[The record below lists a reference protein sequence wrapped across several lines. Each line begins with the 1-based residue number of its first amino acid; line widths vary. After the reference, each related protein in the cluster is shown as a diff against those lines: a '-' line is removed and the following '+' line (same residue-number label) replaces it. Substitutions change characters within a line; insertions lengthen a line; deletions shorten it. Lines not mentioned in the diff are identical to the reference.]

1 MNGNRF
7 GHRLALNLV
16 GGRAVIFEGKIT
28 NDGGLG
34 CAILQ
39 KQNRLS
45 VHVYCTGLLF
55 HTDFLAFWS
64 LLQSRPLLA
73 LFFPLLFW
81 SAAPSGLCP
90 FVYCL
95 CKVYVTFANIDFS

>member
-16 GGRAVIFEGKIT
+16 GGRAVNLLEKFT
-28 NDGGLG
+28 NDGELG
-34 CAILQ
+34 RTILQ

-45 VHVYCTGLLF
+45 VRVYCTRLLL
-55 HTDFLAFWS
+55 HTDFLATLS

-73 LFFPLLFW
+73 LFFPLLFL
-81 SAAPSGLCP
+81 SAPPSGLCP

-95 CKVYVTFANIDFS
+95 CKVCVTFANIDFS